1 MEKEYDLGSSILG
14 DGMTPIFYD
23 GETIEVGTAI
33 FTDESM
39 TTPAPDDRW
48 VLQDGSTIVVIDGQ
62 VTEVITGDVTEN
74 DMTEGEELAEPI
86 ATPTSNPSPDVLE
99 AVKPLFEELRGVIAE
114 LSSRLDKLE
123 NVEQTTQ
130 EESTSDEGE
139 DLSKV
144 VAELTERVENLSK
157 MAGAP
162 SVTKKSDNEVKREN
176 NEKIILNKIE
186 FLKAVKKK

>member
-33 FTDESM
+33 FTDEAM

-48 VLQDGSTIVVIDGQ
+48 VLEDGSTIVVIGGQ
-62 VTEVITGDVTEN
+62 VTEVITGYVTEN